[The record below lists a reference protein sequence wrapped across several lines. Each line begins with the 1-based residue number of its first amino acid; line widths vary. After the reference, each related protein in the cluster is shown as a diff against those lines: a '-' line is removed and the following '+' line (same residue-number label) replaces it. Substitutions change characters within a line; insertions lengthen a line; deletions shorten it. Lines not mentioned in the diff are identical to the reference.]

1 MKSFSLPSPGAEL
14 VLIERDVPE
23 PGPGQVLVRLRGWAV
38 NARDLMILRGFYPK
52 PVKPGVV
59 PLSDGAGEVVAV
71 GDGVREWS
79 PGDRVAATYFPKW
92 LSGPGTPEK
101 TADDLAGT
109 LDGVLAEYAV
119 FAEEALVAV
128 PAHLD
133 FAEAAT
139 LPSAGVTAWRAI
151 VEEGRVAPGQ
161 TVLTLGSGG
170 LSTFAL
176 QFAVLG
182 GARVIATSSSDE
194 KLARL
199 RALGASETI
208 NYATTPEWGVAVA
221 DLTGGGVD
229 HVVDV
234 GGGGTIGQSMLA
246 ARSGGHVSVAGVL
259 THEGAA
265 DPVLVLV
272 KQLTLRGL
280 TNASRETFQAMNRAI
295 GHSGLRPV
303 IDRRFAFEEIADAL
317 KHVES
322 GTHVGKVVLESA

>member
-1 MKSFSLPSPGAEL
+1 MKYFSLPRPGAEL
-14 VLIERDVPE
+14 VLGERDTPE

-38 NARDLMILRGFYPK
+38 NARDLMILKGFYPK
-52 PVKPGVV
+52 PVKADVV

-71 GDGVREWS
+71 GDGVHTWS
-79 PGDRVAATYFPKW
+79 AGDRVAATYFPDW
-92 LSGPGTPEK
+92 QAGPGTPDK

-119 FAEEALVAV
+119 FPEHALVAV

-133 FAEAAT
+133 YAEAAT
-139 LPSAGVTAWRAI
+139 LPSAGVTAWRAV
-151 VEEGRVAPGQ
+151 VEEGGLAPGQ

-176 QFAVLG
+176 QFAALG
-182 GARVIATSSSDE
+182 GARVIATSSSDA
-194 KLARL
+194 KLERL
-199 RALGASETI
+199 RALGAAETI
-208 NYATTPEWGVAVA
+208 NYTTTPEWGAAVA
-221 DLTGGGVD
+221 ELTGGGVD

-234 GGGGTIGQSMLA
+234 GGGGTIGQSMIA
-246 ARSGGHVSVAGVL
+246 ARYGGHVSVAGVL

-295 GHSGLRPV
+295 EQSGLRPV
-303 IDRRFAFEEIADAL
+303 IDRRFAFDEVADAL
-317 KHVES
+317 KHLES
-322 GTHVGKVVLESA
+322 GAHLGKVVLESA

>member
-1 MKSFSLPSPGAEL
+1 MKSFSLPRPGAEL
-14 VLIERDVPE
+14 VLAERAVPE
-23 PGPGQVLVRLRGWAV
+23 PGPGQVLVRLRGWAL
-38 NARDLMILRGFYPK
+38 NARDLMILKGFYPM
-52 PVKPGVV
+52 PVKPDVV

-71 GDGVREWS
+71 GDGVRAWS
-79 PGDRVAATYFPKW
+79 AGDRVAATYFPRW

-101 TADDLAGT
+101 TAEDLSGS

-119 FAEEALVAV
+119 FAEDALVAV

-133 FAEAAT
+133 FAEAST
-139 LPSAGVTAWRAI
+139 LPSAGATAWRAV
-151 VEEGRVAPGQ
+151 VEEGRVTPGQ
-161 TVLTLGSGG
+161 TVLTQGSGG
-170 LSTFAL
+170 LATFAL

-199 RALGASETI
+199 RALGAAETI
-208 NYATTPEWGVAVA
+208 NYTTTPEWGVAA
-221 DLTGGGVD
+221 AELTGGGVD

-246 ARSGGHVSVAGVL
+246 ARPGGHVSVAGVL

-280 TNASRETFQAMNRAI
+280 TNASRETFQAMNRAVE
-295 GHSGLRPV
+295 HSGLRPV
-303 IDRRFAFEEIADAL
+303 IDRRFAFEEVADAV
-317 KHVES
+317 KHLES

>member
-1 MKSFSLPSPGAEL
+1 VKYFSLPRPGAEL
-14 VLIERDVPE
+14 VLGERDTPE
-23 PGPGQVLVRLRGWAV
+23 PGPGQVLVRMRGWAV
-38 NARDLMILRGFYPK
+38 NARDLMIVKGFYPK
-52 PVKPGVV
+52 PVKADVI

-71 GDGVREWS
+71 GDGVRAWS
-79 PGDRVAATYFPKW
+79 AGDRVAATYFPDW
-92 LSGPGTPEK
+92 QAGPGTPDK
-101 TADDLAGT
+101 TADDLGGT

-119 FAEEALVAV
+119 FPEHALVAV

-133 FAEAAT
+133 HAEAAT
-139 LPSAGVTAWRAI
+139 LPSAGVTAWRAV
-151 VEEGRVAPGQ
+151 VEEGGLAPGQ

-182 GARVIATSSSDE
+182 GARVIATSSSDT

-199 RALGASETI
+199 RELGAAETI
-208 NYATTPEWGVAVA
+208 NYTTTPEWGAAVA
-221 DLTGGGVD
+221 ELTGGGVD

-234 GGGGTIGQSMLA
+234 GGGGTIGQSMIA
-246 ARSGGHVSVAGVL
+246 ARYGGHVSVAGVL

-280 TNASRETFQAMNRAI
+280 TNASRETFQAMNRAVER
-295 GHSGLRPV
+295 SGLRPV
-303 IDRRFAFEEIADAL
+303 IDRRFAFDEVADAL
-317 KHVES
+317 KHLES
-322 GTHVGKVVLESA
+322 GSHLGKVVLEDA